1 MNILRKTR
9 LIGAKPFA
17 ALPRENCQYPGLLD
31 RECLKNKIT
40 KLTFPSEASDAFFRD
55 SWSYYAS
62 DCKTRLRNIREGIWQ
77 NIDHVIPF
85 HKRKASS
92 AASTFFQEPRLNPL
106 LCPAPDN
113 NFNVDRVYKEFLK
126 CFHPERSLA
135 LDRKKKVKPEPKI
148 KPKPKPTINQYSNEA
163 AKMHCKYTPSYQKPR
178 FASCHIFKYVT
189 DRQLLEWEREA
200 NETKE
205 VIKQTK
211 DPYVMRELTKR
222 LNRLNKL
229 KALRALNT
237 PDMERTSESIPK
249 GKENKKLLKD
259 NKRISPITKGPYH
272 PDIDSPKRFQIK
284 QPSLKSLPEPR
295 ARQNSY
301 PLSIAKKKS
310 AKYSVSSIKNK
321 NVDSS
326 TESSIYLDTTPRIK
340 KKSAKYSVSSINKNV
355 DSSTESSIYL
365 DTTPRVKKM
374 SRKDS
379 R

>member
-1 MNILRKTR
+1 MSSPVLLKPQSDEHFPKCRCVELLK
-9 LIGAKPFA
+9 IGDGAGHRINEEIASRRRHRVQIMLVGSNPYGDVYQEA
-17 ALPRENCQYPGLLD
+17 
-31 RECLKNKIT
+31 
-40 KLTFPSEASDAFFRD
+40 ASDAFFRD

-222 LNRLNKL
+222 LNPQFEEPARAKS
-229 KALRALNT
+229 KA
-237 PDMERTSESIPK
+237 E
-249 GKENKKLLKD
+249 
-259 NKRISPITKGPYH
+259 
-272 PDIDSPKRFQIK
+272 
-284 QPSLKSLPEPR
+284 
-295 ARQNSY
+295 
-301 PLSIAKKKS
+301 
-310 AKYSVSSIKNK
+310 
-321 NVDSS
+321 
-326 TESSIYLDTTPRIK
+326 
-340 KKSAKYSVSSINKNV
+340 
-355 DSSTESSIYL
+355 
-365 DTTPRVKKM
+365 
-374 SRKDS
+374 
-379 R
+379 